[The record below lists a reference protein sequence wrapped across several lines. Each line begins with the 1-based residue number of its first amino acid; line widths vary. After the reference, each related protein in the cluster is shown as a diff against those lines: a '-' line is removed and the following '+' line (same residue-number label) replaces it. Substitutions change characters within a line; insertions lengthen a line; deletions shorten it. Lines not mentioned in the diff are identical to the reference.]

1 MSWLNDMFKLKLSYE
16 TVLCF
21 GFVFHHIFGGLLLN
35 NPNHHIKPGFKPS
48 TKPNTK
54 PSTKPSTEPS
64 TRGLVRR
71 AESSAN
77 QSNLGVLFQTVPGV

>member
-21 GFVFHHIFGGLLLN
+21 GLVFHHIFGGLLLN

-48 TKPNTK
+48 TE
-54 PSTKPSTEPS
+54 PSTEPS